1 MRLSLRTQIFSSR
14 ALSLSA
20 SATIAALCGS
30 GCGGSTAWT
39 PPPASAIPALPGADE
54 TSAPDGSAAVAEVAL
69 DAPPAPPPGPSP
81 ISGDLPA
88 DIDIKLVANASCA
101 QKECA
106 VPGLYPPLTGING
119 KAPAAVWSHDIKTQG
134 HALNFPKHSGVD
146 LYGVTLKGSVNIKG
160 AEAAKGG
167 VDAGR
172 WVAFRAPGAG
182 VMVTANEADARVIFA
197 VVGGGAAISD
207 VVVELRGKD
216 AKRLAWKT
224 RPAPVQTAD
233 LAVAKDLAWAGGAMH
248 ARIGFEGESQRA
260 SLGLLIGSK
269 DAPVAQHTHE
279 GSWEIL
285 VALRAGGMMKRADA
299 PGSTE
304 LAASGMTD
312 GMVAAV
318 PKGTL
323 HAWEPGGA
331 KPLIGLQLYVPPG
344 PEQRFKALAAPVS
357 APAP

>member
-1 MRLSLRTQIFSSR
+1 
-14 ALSLSA
+14 
-20 SATIAALCGS
+20 
-30 GCGGSTAWT
+30 
-39 PPPASAIPALPGADE
+39 
-54 TSAPDGSAAVAEVAL
+54 
-69 DAPPAPPPGPSP
+69 
-81 ISGDLPA
+81 
-88 DIDIKLVANASCA
+88 
-101 QKECA
+101 
-106 VPGLYPPLTGING
+106 
-119 KAPAAVWSHDIKTQG
+119 
-134 HALNFPKHSGVD
+134 
-146 LYGVTLKGSVNIKG
+146 
-160 AEAAKGG
+160 
-167 VDAGR
+167 
-172 WVAFRAPGAG
+172 
-182 VMVTANEADARVIFA
+182 
-197 VVGGGAAISD
+197 

-216 AKRLAWKT
+216 SKRLAWKT
-224 RPAPVQTAD
+224 RPVPVQTAD